1 MLIYSGIPQEAL
13 NIIWSAVGIIVTGL
27 ISWATARL
35 VAFLNSKIK
44 DAKVKQWAT
53 DLTNIIM
60 SSVMTIAQTYVDSL
74 KQQGAF
80 TEEKQK
86 EAFNKCLDLIKSQ
99 LTPDLKKYIE
109 ENFGDMEA
117 YLKTQIEAM
126 IKSLK

>member
-27 ISWATARL
+27 ISWATAGL

-86 EAFNKCLDLIKSQ
+86 EAFNKCLALIKEQ
-99 LTPDLKKYIE
+99 LTPELKKYIE
-109 ENFGDMEA
+109 DNFGDMEA
-117 YLKTQIEAM
+117 YLKSQIESM
-126 IKSLK
+126 IKSMK

>member
-1 MLIYSGIPQEAL
+1 MLVYSGIPQEVL

-27 ISWATARL
+27 MSWATARL

-44 DAKVKQWAT
+44 DAKVRQWAT

-60 SSVMTIAQTYVDSL
+60 SSVRTIAQTYVDSL
-74 KQQGAF
+74 KQKGAF

-99 LTPDLKKYIE
+99 LTPELKKYIE
-109 ENFGDMEA
+109 DNFGDMEA

-126 IKSLK
+126 IKSMK